1 LTELA
6 VMRNPLAQAVR
17 NFGAKVVL
25 GLSQVQHRISN
36 SLTELEIA
44 YPHSPLTVTGSR
56 APHHGNLPKAGER
69 WAIAEPIGAGLH
81 AAFCADR
88 KSQAAGGVA
97 NRFAGL
103 TELRK
108 ALRAWTNSG
117 WCGRMATSV
126 LRPGTTV
133 PRQQKLILQ
142 ILWLEASSGPFDQY
156 DRAQLANFHVIAEN
170 FNDRG
175 PSRASIIR
183 LGSAT
188 ISSVRLFSRL
198 VGLSAN
204 AVVDPGPKIGALQPF
219 PRGLPLSD
227 IPCIPLLSLPAR

>member
-1 LTELA
+1 
-6 VMRNPLAQAVR
+6 MRNPLAQAVR

-108 ALRAWTNSG
+108 ALRRTLGGAAG
-117 WCGRMATSV
+117 WLRRSCG
-126 LRPGTTV
+126 
-133 PRQQKLILQ
+133 
-142 ILWLEASSGPFDQY
+142 
-156 DRAQLANFHVIAEN
+156 
-170 FNDRG
+170 
-175 PSRASIIR
+175 
-183 LGSAT
+183 
-188 ISSVRLFSRL
+188 
-198 VGLSAN
+198 
-204 AVVDPGPKIGALQPF
+204 
-219 PRGLPLSD
+219 
-227 IPCIPLLSLPAR
+227 PARRCRGSRSLSCRYCGLKRVAVHSINTIEHSSRTFT